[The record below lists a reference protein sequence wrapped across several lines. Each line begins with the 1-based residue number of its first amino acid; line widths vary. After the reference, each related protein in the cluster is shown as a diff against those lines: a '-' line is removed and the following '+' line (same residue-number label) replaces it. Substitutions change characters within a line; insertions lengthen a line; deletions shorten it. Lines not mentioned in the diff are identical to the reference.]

1 MIESRES
8 SPEPENEDEISEE
21 AANDPLPIEA
31 EIEAPQELESPSIA
45 EPEKSK
51 GGLKA
56 PRQSTNRSK
65 SPKSRPS
72 LGPAF
77 APNTS
82 DGKAAGEPQRA
93 ISSSSTALRQQ
104 IAAAKAA
111 ARKEKLKHDS
121 PQDSTAN
128 AGASFD
134 IQMHTNPFN
143 EAPRNEK
150 HILRNRINIARVD
163 GKLNIAAMGLRKI
176 PDEVLK
182 MYDAKAMEECN
193 VNWAEVVD
201 LTRLIAADNELDEL
215 DDTVFPDRSPHDV
228 DADGCAEGNQFGGL
242 EMIDLHGNLLSS
254 IPTGLR
260 RLERLTSLNLAHNK
274 LDNAAFDVLSEMQS
288 LKDLK
293 LGNNSLSGNLPTSI
307 CALPHLETLDLQS
320 NRLLGLPEAMRELVN
335 LKFVNISGNQLTTL
349 PMDALEGLP
358 LIELDA
364 SSNLLI
370 ASLFPLGGAN
380 GHPSLQVMNVANNSL
395 AALTFLESL
404 HLPRLRSLN
413 VSNNHLTV
421 LPSVAGWTDLV
432 TLAVGDNKIAQFP
445 EGFTKLQKLRIVNFA
460 SNELRLVDP
469 EVTRMSSL
477 ETLILAANPLREKK
491 FLSMSAG
498 DIKRELRAR
507 MTPSENG
514 DGDDAIPES
523 PVTVIGAGDNM
534 DDGSTP
540 ASTWQMK
547 SNGVLEL
554 IAKNLADDV
563 NDILAAYFQANEV
576 RDLVLHS
583 NKLTCI
589 PPAINFGQDL
599 RSLDFTDNPFSG
611 DDYLYDV
618 LELPFLQEL
627 SLSKCRLTSLDPLLS
642 QLRAPHLRSL
652 NVCAN
657 RLTGAVPLLRDTYP
671 KLSTFLA
678 SDNRFEAVTA
688 EAVRGLANVNLASNN
703 IAQLPAELGLLWDE
717 GLRHL
722 DVGSNSFRVPNYR
735 ILERG
740 TEATLRWLRN
750 KLPANAGQVT
760 EVD

>member
-1 MIESRES
+1 V
-8 SPEPENEDEISEE
+8 PTKV
-21 AANDPLPIEA
+21 
-31 EIEAPQELESPSIA
+31 EIEAIQEAATPSKA
-45 EPEKSK
+45 APNKSTSS
-51 GGLKA
+51 LKA
-56 PRQSTNRSK
+56 PKRDASRSK

-77 APNTS
+77 APA
-82 DGKAAGEPQRA
+82 DGKSASEPQRA
-93 ISSSSTALRQQ
+93 TSSSSTALRQQ

-121 PQDSTAN
+121 PQDSTAS
-128 AGASFD
+128 AVPSFD
-134 IQMHTNPFN
+134 IQLHTNPFN
-143 EAPRNEK
+143 DAPRDEK
-150 HILRNRINIARVD
+150 HILRNRINTARVD
-163 GKLNIAAMGLRKI
+163 GKLNIAAMNLRKI

-215 DDTVFPDRSPHDV
+215 DETVFPDRSPQDV

-242 EMIDLHGNLLSS
+242 EFIDLHGNLLTVL
-254 IPTGLR
+254 PMGLR

-274 LDNAAFDVLSEMQS
+274 LDNAAFDVLAEIQS
-288 LKDLK
+288 LKDLR

-335 LKFVNISGNQLTTL
+335 LRVLNVSGNQLTTL
-349 PMDALEGLP
+349 PMDSLEGLP
-358 LIELDA
+358 LVELDA

-404 HLPRLRSLN
+404 HLPHLRSLN

-421 LPSVAGWTDLV
+421 LPSVAGWTELI

-469 EVTRMSSL
+469 DVTRMSSL

-507 MTPSENG
+507 MTPSSAFENG
-514 DGDDAIPES
+514 DGDDVPDS
-523 PVTVIGAGDNM
+523 PVTVIGAGDHM
-534 DDGSTP
+534 DENATS
-540 ASTWQMK
+540 SWQMK
-547 SNGVLEL
+547 ANGVLEL
-554 IAKNLADDV
+554 VAKNLGDDF
-563 NDILAAYFQANEV
+563 NDLLASYFQANEV
-576 RDLVLHS
+576 RDLVLQS

-589 PPAINFGQDL
+589 PPAMSFGQDL
-599 RSLDFTDNPFSG
+599 RSLDLTDNPFSG
-611 DDYLYDV
+611 ADYLDDV
-618 LELPFLQEL
+618 VDLPFLQEL
-627 SLSKCRLTSLDPLLS
+627 SLSKCRLLSLDPLLA

-657 RLTGAVPLLRDTYP
+657 RLTGAVPLLRIAYP

-678 SDNRFEAVTA
+678 SDNKFEMVSADA
-688 EAVRGLANVNLASNN
+688 LRGLANVNLASNN

-750 KLPANAGQVT
+750 KLPASAGSMS
-760 EVD
+760 ELD

>member
-1 MIESRES
+1 MDL
-8 SPEPENEDEISEE
+8 SPEPEIMDEVSEDVVSELV
-21 AANDPLPIEA
+21 PVEA
-31 EIEAPQELESPSIA
+31 EIEAPREVTKPPKA

-56 PRQSTNRSK
+56 PGRNTSRSK

-77 APNTS
+77 APANS
-82 DGKAAGEPQRA
+82 DGKTTGEPQRA

-128 AGASFD
+128 GSEPFD

-143 EAPRNEK
+143 EAPRDEK
-150 HILRNRINIARVD
+150 HILRNRINTARVD
-163 GKLNIAAMGLRKI
+163 GKLNIAAMNLRKI

-215 DDTVFPDRSPHDV
+215 DETVFPDRSPLDV

-242 EMIDLHGNLLSS
+242 EFIDLHGNLLSS
-254 IPTGLR
+254 IPMGLR

-274 LDNAAFDVLSEMQS
+274 LDNAAFDILAEMQA

-320 NRLLGLPEAMRELVN
+320 NRLLGLPEAMRELAN
-335 LKFVNISGNQLTTL
+335 LKVLNVSGNQLTTL

-358 LIELDA
+358 LVELDA

-404 HLPRLRSLN
+404 HLPHLRSLN

-491 FLSMSAG
+491 FLSMSAS
-498 DIKRELRAR
+498 DIKRELKAR

-514 DGDDAIPES
+514 DGDDTVPDS
-523 PVTVIGAGDNM
+523 PVTVIGAGDHM
-534 DDGSTP
+534 DDDSTP
-540 ASTWQMK
+540 TSTWQMK

-563 NDILAAYFQANEV
+563 NDVLASYFQANEV

-589 PPAINFGQDL
+589 PPAMTFGQDL
-599 RSLDFTDNPFSG
+599 RSLDLTDNPFSG

-618 LELPFLQEL
+618 LDLPFLQEL
-627 SLSKCRLTSLDPLLS
+627 SLSKCRLTTLAPLLAR
-642 QLRAPHLRSL
+642 LRAPHLRSL

-657 RLTGAVPLLRDTYP
+657 RLTGAVPALRDAYP

-678 SDNRFEAVTA
+678 SDNQFATLA
-688 EAVRGLANVNLASNN
+688 ADAVRGLANVNLASNN
-703 IAQLPAELGLLWDE
+703 LAQLPADLGLLWDE

-722 DVGSNSFRVPNYR
+722 DVSSNSFRVPNYR

-750 KLPANAGQVT
+750 KLPAAAAAGTVV
-760 EVD
+760 EVE